1 MLKLKSQRGHVPR
14 QVPRRRGRLSIYE
27 RKCLPHG
34 GCSFCSHVHQDAS
47 VCVCFM
53 CLVNIYAPVNDEARK
68 RQLLLPELPSCQ
80 LPRGCLKV
88 AVEASDA
95 NCSLLS
101 GRRLCACVG
110 VCLRSGVV
118 NWARNFMTP
127 IRSFES
133 GRSCCIVPVECAP
146 P

>member
-1 MLKLKSQRGHVPR
+1 MS
-14 QVPRRRGRLSIYE
+14 
-27 RKCLPHG
+27 
-34 GCSFCSHVHQDAS
+34 AS
-47 VCVCFM
+47 VCPTVAAAPAPMCTKTVCACVCFM

-118 NWARNFMTP
+118 N
-127 IRSFES
+127 
-133 GRSCCIVPVECAP
+133 
-146 P
+146 